1 VAAHIREAVVSA
13 VLAGAR
19 REVLGFFR
27 RRESFWLV
35 VGFGVGCAAPA
46 AVLGLGPRVGGENL
60 AQAFPL
66 STAQLAAEVV
76 HNYVSLAELAT
87 LVVLAIAL
95 ASRSIAEEVDRG
107 SWPLIRLTAAGVERT
122 LAGKALGIAIV
133 LAAVHGFAASLLLLM
148 TPFLR
153 RTPVEIAGATL
164 GVLLIAVLA
173 IPEGFAHPPVR
184 RAPRSRRVLVR
195 TVSVLRYVLMLAALA
210 VLFGPPLQPR
220 PTFDGYTSYW
230 TTLPARGPA
239 LPATASPWLFALCW
253 LAFSGALVWKLA
265 VRRWGSGNE

>member
-1 VAAHIREAVVSA
+1 MSA

-35 VGFGVGCAAPA
+35 IGFGVGCAAPA

-60 AQAFPL
+60 AQAFQL
-66 STAQLAAEVV
+66 STTQLAAEVV
-76 HNYVSLAELAT
+76 HNYVSLAELVA
-87 LVVLAIAL
+87 LVLLAIAL
-95 ASRSIAEEVDRG
+95 ASRSIADEVDNG
-107 SWPLIRLTAAGVERT
+107 SWALIRLTAAGVERT
-122 LAGKALGIAIV
+122 LAGKALGIAVV
-133 LAAVHGFAASLLLLM
+133 LAAVHGFAVSLLLLM

-173 IPEGFAHPPVR
+173 VPEGFAHPPVR
-184 RAPRSRRVLVR
+184 PGRRSRRALMR
-195 TVSVLRYVLMLAALA
+195 TVSALRYLLMLAALA

-220 PTFDGYTSYW
+220 PTFDDYTSYW

-239 LPATASPWLFALCW
+239 LPATASPWLLALCW
-253 LAFSGALVWKLA
+253 LALSGALVWRLA
-265 VRRWGSGNE
+265 VRRWRSGRQ